1 MFKVINPRTPLLEE
15 VDRTIHGA
23 ADEARKAMTD
33 SDAVE
38 WLVDQ
43 VMTGLETKVSADFVR
58 RLIKG
63 RIWLAQLDDD
73 QLEGLR

>member
-1 MFKVINPRTPLLEE
+1 MFKVINPRTPLLEQ
-15 VDRTIHGA
+15 VDRTIRGA

-33 SDAVE
+33 SDAVGRF
-38 WLVDQ
+38 VDQ
-43 VMTGLETKVSADFVR
+43 VMAGLETKVSADFVR